1 MHTHAEAE
9 QIPAENPQSYTPQ
22 SPGPQSPAAKSRTFF
37 RFRLQAEDAE
47 LIRQLPPL
55 YQAVLE
61 SEGAYGERAAA
72 LNVPI
77 GTVRS
82 RLHRARKA
90 LQQLRDAQEQGA

>member
-1 MHTHAEAE
+1 MHTHADAG
-9 QIPAENPQSYTPQ
+9 QTPTDNQ
-22 SPGPQSPAAKSRTFF
+22 SPRTFR
-37 RFRLQAEDAE
+37 RFHFQAGDAD

-55 YQAVLE
+55 YQAILE
-61 SEGAYGERAAA
+61 SEGAYGVRAAA

-90 LQQLRDAQEQGA
+90 LQQLRDAREDAREETQKPAS